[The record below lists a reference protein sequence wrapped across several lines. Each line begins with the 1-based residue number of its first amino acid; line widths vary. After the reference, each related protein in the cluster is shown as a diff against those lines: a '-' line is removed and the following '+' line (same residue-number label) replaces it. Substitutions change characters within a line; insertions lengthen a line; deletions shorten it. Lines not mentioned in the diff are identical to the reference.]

1 MTKQA
6 NDNSV
11 LTIESNSIDYVA
23 PQNRHGKPVDLF
35 TLWFCTNVA
44 PLAVISGATSVLVFH
59 LDLAS
64 AVLAIVA
71 GQFFGAIFHALT
83 SAQGPLVGVPQMIQS
98 RAQFGRY
105 GSLLVVGFTTLIY
118 LGFFVSNIIL
128 AGKTLHTAAPAIPV
142 TIGTVL
148 GAVLATLVGVLGY
161 HFIHRFNKV
170 GAWFMGGAL
179 VIGMILL
186 APGLDA
192 HTLRQGHFD
201 LANWFAMFGLCAVWQ
216 ISFAPYTSDYSRY
229 MPVSTGFAKTFAFT
243 YFGTSLG
250 TVFAFLFGVL
260 AVSAGQAN
268 DAMQAV
274 LTQTGMFGYVLI
286 FLFLVNIIGHNGM
299 NLYGGVLS
307 FITAAQTF
315 RPDWV
320 PGRTV
325 RIVVSTVLLVAS
337 TATALWA
344 SNNFIAIF
352 LNAIF
357 AMRIVL
363 APWVAINL
371 VDFYLI
377 NKRRYVV
384 AEIVGNGTGL
394 YGSFNIKA
402 IALYVFG
409 IVVQVPFMEE
419 SFFHGPLSAIAG
431 GADVSWMI
439 GLVATALAYYLLAPD
454 DASRSPRG
462 SSRRSPASAAASE

>member
-1 MTKQA
+1 MKDQS

-11 LTIESNSIDYVA
+11 LTIESNSIEYVA
-23 PQNRHGKPVDLF
+23 PADRHGKPVDLF

-59 LDLAS
+59 LDVVS
-64 AVLAIVA
+64 AILAIAA

-128 AGKTLHTAAPAIPV
+128 AGKTLHTAVPAVPV
-142 TIGTVL
+142 AVGTVL
-148 GAVLATLVGVLGY
+148 GAILATLVGVIGY

-179 VIGMILL
+179 LIGMIMM

-192 HTLRQGHFD
+192 RIFQQGHFD
-201 LANWFAMFGLCAVWQ
+201 LSNWFAMFGLCAVWQ

-229 MPVSTGFAKTFAFT
+229 LPATTGFAKTFAFT

-250 TVFAFLFGVL
+250 TIFAFLFGVL
-260 AVSAGQAN
+260 AISTSHAS
-268 DAMQAV
+268 DAMEAIR
-274 LTQTGMFGYVLI
+274 TQTGLFGYVLI
-286 FLFLVNIIGHNGM
+286 LLFLVNIIGHNGM

-315 RPDWV
+315 RPNWV
-320 PGRTV
+320 PGRNV
-325 RIVVSTVLLVAS
+325 RIVVSTVLLVSS
-337 TATALWA
+337 TVTALWA
-344 SNNFIAIF
+344 SSNFIAIF
-352 LNAIF
+352 LTAIF

-363 APWVAINL
+363 VPWVAINL

-377 NKRRYVV
+377 SNRRYRVS
-384 AEIVGNGTGL
+384 EIIGSNGGV
-394 YGSFNIKA
+394 YGSFNFKA
-402 IALYVFG
+402 IAIYLFG
-409 IVVQVPFMEE
+409 IAVQVPFMEE
-419 SFFHGPLSAIAG
+419 SFFHGPWASIMG
-431 GADVSWMI
+431 GADVSWI
-439 GLVATALAYYLLAPD
+439 VGLVATAVTYYLFASNDGSRARHAAP
-454 DASRSPRG
+454 AG
-462 SSRRSPASAAASE
+462 VPASE

>member
-1 MTKQA
+1 MKDQS

-11 LTIESNSIDYVA
+11 LTIESNSIEYVA
-23 PQNRHGKPVDLF
+23 PADRHGKPVDLF

-59 LDLAS
+59 LDVVS
-64 AVLAIVA
+64 AMLAIAA

-128 AGKTLHTAAPAIPV
+128 AGKTLHTAVPAVPV
-142 TIGTVL
+142 AVGTVL
-148 GAVLATLVGVLGY
+148 GAILATLVGVIGY

-179 VIGMILL
+179 LIGMIMM

-192 HTLRQGHFD
+192 RIFQQGHFD
-201 LANWFAMFGLCAVWQ
+201 LSNWFAMFGLCAVWQ

-229 MPVSTGFAKTFAFT
+229 LPATTGFAKTFAFT

-250 TVFAFLFGVL
+250 TIFAFLFGVL
-260 AVSAGQAN
+260 AISTSHAS
-268 DAMQAV
+268 DAMEAIR
-274 LTQTGMFGYVLI
+274 TQTGLFGYVLI
-286 FLFLVNIIGHNGM
+286 LLFLVNIIGHNGM

-315 RPDWV
+315 RPNWV
-320 PGRTV
+320 PGRNV
-325 RIVVSTVLLVAS
+325 RIVVSTVLLVSS
-337 TATALWA
+337 TVTALWA
-344 SNNFIAIF
+344 SSNFIAIF
-352 LNAIF
+352 LTAIF

-377 NKRRYVV
+377 SNRRYRVS
-384 AEIVGNGTGL
+384 EIIGSNGGV
-394 YGSFNIKA
+394 YGSFNFKA
-402 IALYVFG
+402 IAIYLFG
-409 IVVQVPFMEE
+409 IAVQVPFMEE
-419 SFFHGPLSAIAG
+419 SFFHGPWASIMG
-431 GADVSWMI
+431 GADVSWI
-439 GLVATALAYYLLAPD
+439 VGLVATAVTYYLFASNDGSRARHAAP
-454 DASRSPRG
+454 AG
-462 SSRRSPASAAASE
+462 VPASE

>member
-1 MTKQA
+1 MKDQS

-11 LTIESNSIDYVA
+11 LTIESNSIEYVA
-23 PQNRHGKPVDLF
+23 PADRHGKPVDLF

-59 LDLAS
+59 LDVVS
-64 AVLAIVA
+64 AILAIAA

-128 AGKTLHTAAPAIPV
+128 AGKTLHTAVPAVPV
-142 TIGTVL
+142 AVGTVL
-148 GAVLATLVGVLGY
+148 GAILATLVGVIGY

-179 VIGMILL
+179 LIGMIMM

-192 HTLRQGHFD
+192 RIFQQGHFD
-201 LANWFAMFGLCAVWQ
+201 LSNWFAMFGLCAVWQ

-229 MPVSTGFAKTFAFT
+229 LPATTGFAKTFAFT

-250 TVFAFLFGVL
+250 TIFAFLFGVL
-260 AVSAGQAN
+260 AISTSHAS
-268 DAMQAV
+268 DAMEAIR
-274 LTQTGMFGYVLI
+274 TQTGLFGYVLI
-286 FLFLVNIIGHNGM
+286 LLFLVNIIGHNGM

-315 RPDWV
+315 RPNWV
-320 PGRTV
+320 PGRNV
-325 RIVVSTVLLVAS
+325 RIVVSTALLVSS
-337 TATALWA
+337 TVTALWA
-344 SNNFIAIF
+344 SSNFIAIF
-352 LNAIF
+352 LTAIF

-363 APWVAINL
+363 VPWVAINL

-377 NKRRYVV
+377 SNRRYRVS
-384 AEIVGNGTGL
+384 EIIGSNGGV
-394 YGSFNIKA
+394 YGSFNFKA
-402 IALYVFG
+402 IAIYLFG
-409 IVVQVPFMEE
+409 IAVQVPFMEE
-419 SFFHGPLSAIAG
+419 SFFHGPWASIMG
-431 GADVSWMI
+431 GADVSWI
-439 GLVATALAYYLLAPD
+439 VGLVATAVTYYLFASNDGSRARHAAP
-454 DASRSPRG
+454 AG
-462 SSRRSPASAAASE
+462 VPASE

>member
-1 MTKQA
+1 MTQPA

-23 PQNRHGKPVDLF
+23 PENRHGKPVDLF

-44 PLAVISGATSVLVFH
+44 PLAVISGATSVLIFH
-59 LDLAS
+59 LDIVS
-64 AVLAIVA
+64 AVLAIAA

-128 AGKTLHTAAPAIPV
+128 AGKTLHAAAPPVPIPV
-142 TIGTVL
+142 ATVL
-148 GAVLATLVGVLGY
+148 GAVLATLVGVIGY
-161 HFIHRFNKV
+161 HFIHRFNKI
-170 GAWFMGGAL
+170 GAWFMGSAL
-179 VIGMILL
+179 VIGFILM
-186 APGLDA
+186 APGLNA
-192 HTLRQGHFD
+192 SVLEQGHFD
-201 LANWFAMFGLCAVWQ
+201 LAGWFAMFGLCAVWQ

-229 MPVSTGFAKTFAFT
+229 LPVSTGFVKTFAFT

-250 TVFAFLFGVL
+250 TIFAFVFGVV
-260 AVSAGQAN
+260 AVSTGHAS
-268 DAMQAV
+268 DAMEAIR
-274 LTQTGMFGYVLI
+274 TQTGMFGYVLI

-307 FITAAQTF
+307 CITAAQTF
-315 RPDWV
+315 RPNWV

-325 RIVVSTVLLVAS
+325 RVIVSAVLLLASTV
-337 TATALWA
+337 TALWA
-344 SNNFIAIF
+344 SKNFIAIF

-363 APWVAINL
+363 APWIAINL
-371 VDFYLI
+371 VDFYVV
-377 NKRRYVV
+377 NKRHYLVS
-384 AEIVGNGTGL
+384 EIISSNGGV
-394 YGSFNIKA
+394 YGAFNVKA

-419 SFFHGPLSAIAG
+419 SFFHGPWASILG
-431 GADVSWMI
+431 GADVSWMV
-439 GLVATALAYYLLAPD
+439 GLVATALAYWLLSPNGGSRAP
-454 DASRSPRG
+454 
-462 SSRRSPASAAASE
+462 RRATARVTAQE

>member
-1 MTKQA
+1 MKQPE

-11 LTIESNSIDYVA
+11 LTIESNSIEYVA
-23 PQNRHGKPVDLF
+23 PGARHGKPTDLF

-44 PLAVISGATSVLVFH
+44 PLAVISGATSVLIFH
-59 LDLAS
+59 LDLVS
-64 AVLAIVA
+64 AILAIAA

-128 AGKTLHTAAPAIPV
+128 AGKTLHTAAPLIPTSV
-142 TIGTVL
+142 ATVL
-148 GAVLATLVGVLGY
+148 GAVLATLVGVIGC

-179 VIGMILL
+179 LIGMALM
-186 APGLDA
+186 APSMDA
-192 HTLRQGHFD
+192 RIFQQGHFD
-201 LANWFAMFGLCAVWQ
+201 FSNWFAMFGLCAVWQ

-229 MPVSTGFAKTFAFT
+229 LPASTGFVKTFAYT

-250 TVFAFLFGVL
+250 TIFAFLFGVL
-260 AVSAGQAN
+260 AVSTGHST

-274 LTQTGMFGYVLI
+274 REQTGAFGYVLI

-299 NLYGGVLS
+299 NLYGAVLS

-315 RPDWV
+315 RPNWV
-320 PGRTV
+320 PGRSV
-325 RIVVSTVLLVAS
+325 RIVVSTILLVSS

-344 SNNFIAIF
+344 SSNFITIF

-363 APWVAINL
+363 VPWVAINL

-377 NKRRYVV
+377 NDRHYRV
-384 AEIVGNGTGL
+384 AEIISSTGGV
-394 YGSFNIKA
+394 YGSFNFKA
-402 IALYVFG
+402 IAIYIFG
-409 IVVQVPFMEE
+409 IAIQVPFMEE
-419 SFFHGPLSAIAG
+419 SFFHGPWASIMG
-431 GADVSWMI
+431 GADVSWMV
-439 GLVATALAYYLLAPD
+439 GLVATTLAYYLFASNDGSRLSSSTPAGVHAP
-454 DASRSPRG
+454 
-462 SSRRSPASAAASE
+462 E

>member
-1 MTKQA
+1 MKSPS

-11 LTIESNSIDYVA
+11 LTIESNSIEYVA
-23 PQNRHGKPVDLF
+23 PADRHGKPVDLF

-59 LDLAS
+59 LDVVS
-64 AVLAIVA
+64 AILAIAA

-142 TIGTVL
+142 AVGTVL
-148 GAVLATLVGVLGY
+148 GAILATFVGVIGY

-179 VIGMILL
+179 LIGMIMM
-186 APGLDA
+186 APGLD
-192 HTLRQGHFD
+192 TRIFQQGHFD
-201 LANWFAMFGLCAVWQ
+201 VSNWFAMFGLCAVWQ

-229 MPVSTGFAKTFAFT
+229 LPATTGFAKTFAFT

-250 TVFAFLFGVL
+250 TIFAFLFGVL
-260 AVSAGQAN
+260 AISTSHATDPMEAIR
-268 DAMQAV
+268 A
-274 LTQTGMFGYVLI
+274 QTGLFGYVLI
-286 FLFLVNIIGHNGM
+286 LLFLVNIIGHNGM

-315 RPDWV
+315 RPNWV
-320 PGRTV
+320 PGRNV
-325 RIVVSTVLLVAS
+325 RIVVSTVLLVSS
-337 TATALWA
+337 TVTALWA
-344 SNNFIAIF
+344 SSNFIAIF

-377 NKRRYVV
+377 SNRRYRVS
-384 AEIVGNGTGL
+384 EIVSNNGGV
-394 YGSFNIKA
+394 YGSFNFKA
-402 IALYVFG
+402 IAIYIFG
-409 IVVQVPFMEE
+409 IAIQVPFMEE
-419 SFFHGPLSAIAG
+419 SFFHGPWASIMG
-431 GADVSWMI
+431 GADVSWI
-439 GLVATALAYYLLAPD
+439 VGLVATAVTYYLFASND
-454 DASRSPRG
+454 GSRSRHAVPAG
-462 SSRRSPASAAASE
+462 VPASE

>member
-1 MTKQA
+1 MKNQS

-11 LTIESNSIDYVA
+11 LTIESNSIEYVA
-23 PQNRHGKPVDLF
+23 PADRHGNPVDLF

-59 LDLAS
+59 LDVVS
-64 AVLAIVA
+64 AILAIAA
-71 GQFFGAIFHALT
+71 GQLFGAIFHALT

-128 AGKTLHTAAPAIPV
+128 AGKTLHTAAPAVPV
-142 TIGTVL
+142 AVGTVL
-148 GAVLATLVGVLGY
+148 GAILATLVGVIGY

-170 GAWFMGGAL
+170 GAWFMGSAL
-179 VIGMILL
+179 LIGMIMM

-192 HTLRQGHFD
+192 RIFQQGHFD
-201 LANWFAMFGLCAVWQ
+201 VSNWFAMFGLCAVWQ

-229 MPVSTGFAKTFAFT
+229 LPATTGFAKTFAFT

-250 TVFAFLFGVL
+250 TIFAFLFGVL
-260 AVSAGQAN
+260 AISTSHAT
-268 DAMQAV
+268 DAMEAIRA
-274 LTQTGMFGYVLI
+274 QTGLFGYVLI
-286 FLFLVNIIGHNGM
+286 LLFLVNIIGHNGM

-315 RPDWV
+315 RPNWV
-320 PGRTV
+320 PCRNV
-325 RIVVSTVLLVAS
+325 RIVVSAVLLVSS
-337 TATALWA
+337 TVTALWA
-344 SNNFIAIF
+344 SSNFIAIF
-352 LNAIF
+352 LTAIF

-377 NKRRYVV
+377 SNRRYRVS
-384 AEIVGNGTGL
+384 EIISSNGGV
-394 YGSFNIKA
+394 YGSFNFKA
-402 IALYVFG
+402 IGIYIFG
-409 IVVQVPFMEE
+409 IAIQVPFMEE
-419 SFFHGPLSAIAG
+419 SFFHGPWASIMG
-431 GADVSWMI
+431 GADVSWI
-439 GLVATALAYYLLAPD
+439 VGLVATAVTYYLFGSND
-454 DASRSPRG
+454 GSRSRHTA
-462 SSRRSPASAAASE
+462 PAGVAASE

>member
-1 MTKQA
+1 MKQPE

-11 LTIESNSIDYVA
+11 LTIESNSIEYVA
-23 PQNRHGKPVDLF
+23 PRARHGKPTDLF

-44 PLAVISGATSVLVFH
+44 PLAVISGATSVLIFH
-59 LDLAS
+59 LDLVS
-64 AVLAIVA
+64 AILAIA
-71 GQFFGAIFHALT
+71 TGQFFGAIFHALT

-128 AGKTLHTAAPAIPV
+128 AGKTLHTAAPLIPTSV
-142 TIGTVL
+142 ATVL
-148 GAVLATLVGVLGY
+148 GAVLATLVGVIGC

-179 VIGMILL
+179 LIGMALM
-186 APGLDA
+186 APDLDA
-192 HTLRQGHFD
+192 RIFQQGHFE
-201 LANWFAMFGLCAVWQ
+201 LSNWFAMFGLCAVWQ

-229 MPVSTGFAKTFAFT
+229 LPASTGFVKTFAYT
-243 YFGTSLG
+243 YLGTSLG
-250 TVFAFLFGVL
+250 TIFAFLFGVL
-260 AVSAGQAN
+260 AVSTGHST

-274 LTQTGMFGYVLI
+274 REQTGAFGYVLI

-299 NLYGGVLS
+299 NLYGAVLS

-315 RPDWV
+315 RPNWV
-320 PGRTV
+320 PGRSI
-325 RIVVSTVLLVAS
+325 RIVVSTILLVSS

-344 SNNFIAIF
+344 SSNFVTIF

-377 NKRRYVV
+377 NDRHYRV
-384 AEIVGNGTGL
+384 AEIISSNGGV
-394 YGSFNIKA
+394 YGSFNFKA
-402 IALYVFG
+402 IAIYIFG
-409 IVVQVPFMEE
+409 IAIQVPFMEE
-419 SFFHGPLSAIAG
+419 RFFHGPWASIMG
-431 GADVSWMI
+431 GADVSWMV
-439 GLVATALAYYLLAPD
+439 GLVATALAYYLSASNDGSRLPSSTAAGAHAP
-454 DASRSPRG
+454 
-462 SSRRSPASAAASE
+462 E

>member
-1 MTKQA
+1 MKDQS

-11 LTIESNSIDYVA
+11 LTIESNSIEYVA
-23 PQNRHGKPVDLF
+23 PADRHGKPVDLF

-59 LDLAS
+59 LDVVS
-64 AVLAIVA
+64 AILAIAA

-128 AGKTLHTAAPAIPV
+128 AGKTLHTAVPAVPV
-142 TIGTVL
+142 AVGTVL
-148 GAVLATLVGVLGY
+148 GAILATLVGVIGY

-179 VIGMILL
+179 LIGMIMM

-192 HTLRQGHFD
+192 RIFQQGHFD
-201 LANWFAMFGLCAVWQ
+201 LSNWFAMFGLCAVWQ

-229 MPVSTGFAKTFAFT
+229 LPATTGFAKTFAFT

-250 TVFAFLFGVL
+250 TIFAFLFGVL
-260 AVSAGQAN
+260 AISTSHAS
-268 DAMQAV
+268 DAMEAIR
-274 LTQTGMFGYVLI
+274 TQTGLFGYVLI
-286 FLFLVNIIGHNGM
+286 LLFLVNIIGHNGM

-315 RPDWV
+315 RPNWV
-320 PGRTV
+320 PGRNV
-325 RIVVSTVLLVAS
+325 RIVVSTVLLAS
-337 TATALWA
+337 STVTALWA
-344 SNNFIAIF
+344 SSNFIAIF
-352 LNAIF
+352 LTAIF

-377 NKRRYVV
+377 SNRRYRVS
-384 AEIVGNGTGL
+384 EIIGSNGGV
-394 YGSFNIKA
+394 YGSFNFKA
-402 IALYVFG
+402 IAIYLFG
-409 IVVQVPFMEE
+409 IAVQVPFMEE
-419 SFFHGPLSAIAG
+419 SFFHGPWASIMG
-431 GADVSWMI
+431 GADVSWI
-439 GLVATALAYYLLAPD
+439 VGLVATAVTYYLFASNDGSRARHAAP
-454 DASRSPRG
+454 AG
-462 SSRRSPASAAASE
+462 VPASE

>member
-1 MTKQA
+1 MKNPA

-11 LTIESNSIDYVA
+11 LTIESNSIEYVA
-23 PQNRHGKPVDLF
+23 PENRHGKPVDLF

-59 LDLAS
+59 LDVMS

-128 AGKTLHTAAPAIPV
+128 AGKTLHTAAPAVPV
-142 TIGTVL
+142 PVGTVL
-148 GAVLATLVGVLGY
+148 GAILATLVGVIGY

-179 VIGMILL
+179 LIGTIILL
-186 APGLDA
+186 PGLN
-192 HTLRQGHFD
+192 TQILQQGHFD
-201 LANWFAMFGLCAVWQ
+201 LSNWFAMFGLCAVWQ

-229 MPVSTGFAKTFAFT
+229 LPTSAGFARTFAFT

-250 TVFAFLFGVL
+250 TIFAFLFGVL
-260 AVSAGQAN
+260 AVSTGHAT
-268 DAMQAV
+268 DAMQAIR
-274 LTQTGMFGYVLI
+274 TQTGVFGYVLI

-325 RIVVSTVLLVAS
+325 RVVFSTALLVAS
-337 TATALWA
+337 TVTALWA
-344 SNNFIAIF
+344 SSNFIAIF
-352 LNAIF
+352 LTAIF

-377 NKRRYVV
+377 HNRRYRV
-384 AEIVGNGTGL
+384 AEIVSSHGGV
-394 YGSFNIKA
+394 YGSFNFKA
-402 IALYVFG
+402 IAIYLFG
-409 IVVQVPFMEE
+409 IAVQVPFMAE
-419 SFFHGPLSAIAG
+419 SFFHGPWASILG
-431 GADVSWMI
+431 GADVSWLV
-439 GLVATALAYYLLAPD
+439 GLVATALTYYVFASKD
-454 DASRSPRG
+454 GSRS
-462 SSRRSPASAAASE
+462 RRTAPAGVRAVE